1 MADSEMDKCD
11 PESPSML
18 SGPELVQ
25 RVDELSR
32 FNAAKK
38 AENELFERFLSRLD
52 PKDLEPLAPTKPSL
66 GVSQTE
72 VSQPPKRLTMDQ
84 KCYIA
89 QLELAEMEKDMQRS
103 REESEA
109 EIDHYKAIIEAAD
122 IRLLEIKKDRRKFER
137 DFVKP
142 LQEKKGDMMVAQKVT
157 HYFQDRTRAKETLVE
172 SLRLKNAALR
182 EQLKKLEM
190 QLKEKEQ
197 RHEAPHKRDKLE
209 KEKRKLKEE
218 LHEKDKELQVLNLKY
233 RNMLQ
238 VLKSNKKQLQNAMCE
253 SDRLDREISAQN
265 EMLVKLDSE
274 CLQAEKERAEA
285 EAENQRLHS
294 QLSEYQVPDVLEYAK
309 CIARHHELEQSVR
322 VWERK
327 VKIAEGQLTT

>member
-1 MADSEMDKCD
+1 
-11 PESPSML
+11 
-18 SGPELVQ
+18 
-25 RVDELSR
+25 
-32 FNAAKK
+32 
-38 AENELFERFLSRLD
+38 
-52 PKDLEPLAPTKPSL
+52 
-66 GVSQTE
+66 
-72 VSQPPKRLTMDQ
+72 MDQ

-122 IRLLEIKKDRRKFER
+122 IRLLQIKKER

-142 LQEKKGDMMVAQKVT
+142 KKGDMMVAEKVT
-157 HYFQDRTRAKETLVE
+157 RYIQDRTRAKETLVE
-172 SLRLKNAALR
+172 SLQLKNAALR
-182 EQLKKLEM
+182 ERLKNLEM
-190 QLKEKEQ
+190 QLKECLFTVYPSWQKEQ

-309 CIARHHELEQSVR
+309 CIARHHED
-322 VWERK
+322 
-327 VKIAEGQLTT
+327 AYTNQLT